1 MIDGNGRAIDYIRV
15 SVTDRCNLRC
25 RYCMPEEG
33 IEQMRHED
41 ILTYQEILRILRA
54 GLELGIDRVKVTGGE
69 PLVRKGI
76 SDLVREITGLEGMK
90 DVTMTTNGCLL
101 GEMAH
106 ELKAAG
112 LSSVNVS
119 LDTLDAKKFQ
129 AITRRD
135 RFDDVMRGMKAA
147 LEDGLRVKINC
158 AVMEDLKP
166 ADVLAFAE
174 FSIRSKIPVRFIE
187 MMPIGEGRRYH
198 ALDNGELLRIL
209 ASGFGDLKES
219 RKVMG
224 NGPAVYYTFSEGR
237 GCVGFIS
244 AVHHRFCQ
252 SCNRVRLTSDGFLKL
267 CLDSPAGVDLR
278 TPLREGISDGELRE
292 LMARWIVKKPES
304 HHFQDKKEDSGLN
317 MNQIGG

>member
-1 MIDGNGRAIDYIRV
+1 MRDGNGRTIDYIRV

-33 IEQMRHED
+33 IIQMRHEEV
-41 ILTYQEILRILRA
+41 LTYQEILRILRA
-54 GLELGIDRVKVTGGE
+54 GLKLGINRVKVTGGE

-76 SDLVREITGLEGMK
+76 SDLVREIVSLDGMK

-101 GEMAH
+101 EEMAG
-106 ELKAAG
+106 ELRAAG

-119 LDTLDAKKFQ
+119 LDTLDAEKFKE
-129 AITRRD
+129 ITRRD
-135 RFDDVMRGMKAA
+135 RFGDVMRGLKAA
-147 LEDGLRVKINC
+147 ADSGLRVKINC

-166 ADVLAFAE
+166 SDVLAFAE

-198 ALDNGELLRIL
+198 ALDNEQLLQIL
-209 ASGFGDLKES
+209 ASEYGDLEES
-219 RKVMG
+219 RKIMG
-224 NGPAVYYTFSEGR
+224 NGPAVYYTFSQNR

-252 SCNRVRLTSDGFLKL
+252 GCNRVRLTSDGFLKL

-278 TPLREGISDGELRE
+278 GPLREGASDKE
-292 LMARWIVKKPES
+292 LMELMERWIVRKPES